1 MGRGSGWG
9 VTGPLQRYE
18 EDIKNVL
25 NYCTHQK
32 DQHEH
37 GGLKDLFVL
46 YKPITMLI
54 NVNINAQIL
63 VVLPTYPEQDIV
75 YKLKSHSPAALVL
88 ENEDHGFTKCSQKK
102 PCEVAAIVN
111 NRL

>member
-1 MGRGSGWG
+1 
-9 VTGPLQRYE
+9 
-18 EDIKNVL
+18 
-25 NYCTHQK
+25 
-32 DQHEH
+32 
-37 GGLKDLFVL
+37 
-46 YKPITMLI
+46 MLI

-63 VVLPTYPEQDIV
+63 FVLPTYPEQDIV
-75 YKLKSHSPAALVL
+75 YKLKSHSPAAL